1 MQNATRNKGGRPTK
15 CTLELAEAIG
25 AMVVR
30 GASIKHAAEAQGVP
44 RSLVYDWMEKGKA
57 PDNEPYT
64 GFSDTLRQ
72 LLAQAQAEAE
82 IRVYEGRKGWRGAV
96 RWLEAK
102 DPDTWRRTERRDLS
116 HRMTGADITIPFPDI
131 VKPGIEGA
139 KAAARASASAGQDA
153 ARRARQALEDA
164 LAAGPDGAAAAQRNA
179 EADQQAVAAE
189 VGAA

>member
-1 MQNATRNKGGRPTK
+1 MQNATRNKGGRPTR
-15 CTLELAEAIG
+15 CTPELAEALG

-64 GFSDTLRQ
+64 GFSDTLRR

-102 DPDTWRRTERRDLS
+102 DPDTWRRTERRDMC
-116 HRMTGADITIPFPDI
+116 HRMTGADITIPFTE
-131 VKPGIEGA
+131 PGRE
-139 KAAARASASAGQDA
+139 AADA
-153 ARRARQALEDA
+153 ACKALEDA